1 MAPSSPARGQRRNSP
16 FTKQQEAWVILQY
29 GALSNCLAV
38 RRKFR
43 VHYKLS
49 PFMVPRI
56 NAFRRLVS
64 RFLESNGQVRPKAPA
79 GRSPLTEELVQ
90 RVKDFL
96 LPYTQNE
103 QAVSLTTM
111 ATSLNISVTTAWRV
125 VRKKLGWYPFKPRK
139 VILLISGSGQLPWQ
153 SSGGSHPPPWRTSSC
168 QWRPLL
174 SIWTRRR

>member
-90 RVKDFL
+90 RVKPSFF
-96 LPYTQNE
+96 
-103 QAVSLTTM
+103 LTTLQ
-111 ATSLNISVTTAWRV
+111 TVVTDMLREVAMVVIETACSFRV
-125 VRKKLGWYPFKPRK
+125 
-139 VILLISGSGQLPWQ
+139 
-153 SSGGSHPPPWRTSSC
+153 
-168 QWRPLL
+168 
-174 SIWTRRR
+174 

>member
-64 RFLESNGQVRPKAPA
+64 RVLESNGQVRPKAPA

-139 VILLISGSGQLPWQ
+139 VIPLTQAHKASRVTFCDWLLQ
-153 SSGGSHPPPWRTSSC
+153 HPEGFEDKVMWSDEK
-168 QWRPLL
+168 WFMLK
-174 SIWTRRR
+174 